1 VGAITIILTI
11 LTPVIP
17 GTVEVEIVADEIMET
32 EILATAIV
40 DTRIGIREDVMEE
53 IEEAEVAEDAEDVAE
68 ETEIDPK
75 ATMHAQFME
84 DTSGVNVSLTLTGIT
99 TDQGTV
105 TVTETAR
112 VEETARG
119 EATPTIQIMRVM
131 VATIM
136 EVKEM
141 APTTTIT
148 TPITITT
155 EIVEEETAT
164 IQTTIETTTITI
176 WLILGCPIGIRND

>member
-1 VGAITIILTI
+1 
-11 LTPVIP
+11 
-17 GTVEVEIVADEIMET
+17 
-32 EILATAIV
+32 
-40 DTRIGIREDVMEE
+40 
-53 IEEAEVAEDAEDVAE
+53 
-68 ETEIDPK
+68 
-75 ATMHAQFME
+75 
-84 DTSGVNVSLTLTGIT
+84 
-99 TDQGTV
+99 
-105 TVTETAR
+105 
-112 VEETARG
+112 
-119 EATPTIQIMRVM
+119 MRVM

-148 TPITITT
+148 TPVTTTT